1 MEDEKI
7 IALFEMRSER
17 ALTELDTK
25 YGKVCRNV
33 SHNILHCDE
42 DVEECVNDA
51 YLGVW
56 NAIPPE
62 HPNPLVTFVC
72 RIVRNISL
80 SRYAHRKAQKRCS
93 AHDLCLHELDECV
106 PAPDTVEASLDATE
120 LTRYIDEFLDT
131 LGSTDRIAFV
141 RRYWFFDDYPA
152 LAHRLGMTQG
162 AVRVRLTRVR
172 KRLKAF
178 LEQRGVVI

>member
-25 YGKVCRNV
+25 YGRVCRNV

-56 NAIPPE
+56 NVV
-62 HPNPLVTFVC
+62 HNPKCKQHLHGRRRVC
-72 RIVRNISL
+72 
-80 SRYAHRKAQKRCS
+80 
-93 AHDLCLHELDECV
+93 
-106 PAPDTVEASLDATE
+106 T
-120 LTRYIDEFLDT
+120 
-131 LGSTDRIAFV
+131 
-141 RRYWFFDDYPA
+141 
-152 LAHRLGMTQG
+152 
-162 AVRVRLTRVR
+162 
-172 KRLKAF
+172 
-178 LEQRGVVI
+178 

>member
-25 YGKVCRNV
+25 YGRVCRNV

-80 SRYAHRKAQKRCS
+80 SRYAHRKTQKRCS
-93 AHDLCLHELDECV
+93 VHDLCLHELDECV

-120 LTRYIDEFLDT
+120 LTQYIDEFLDT

-172 KRLKAF
+172 KRLKEF

>member
-93 AHDLCLHELDECV
+93 VHDLCLHELDECV
-106 PAPDTVEASLDATE
+106 PAPDTVEARLDATE

-131 LGSTDRIAFV
+131 
-141 RRYWFFDDYPA
+141 
-152 LAHRLGMTQG
+152 LGMTQG